1 MSAKRKKKD
10 QVFTESTM
18 TDILQDE
25 ERQNFNEMNAENKDH
40 FAEKVY
46 QQNNKREDK

>member
-18 TDILQDE
+18 TDILQEE
-25 ERQNFNEMNAENKDH
+25 ERQQFNESDAANINH
-40 FAEKVY
+40 FAEEVY
-46 QQNNKREDK
+46 HESSKRNDK

>member
-18 TDILQDE
+18 TDILQEE
-25 ERQNFNEMNAENKDH
+25 ERQQFNEIDAANINH
-40 FAEKVY
+40 FADKVY
-46 QQNNKREDK
+46 DENSKRKEK